1 MLHRSRRATEDDREC
16 DVQGCTRTFFFFFF
30 FHCGVCTRVSFV
42 VARRGGIRPPAHNV
56 AAHLRLLLNFS
67 SLNVTVKSISVVGL
81 HPSTTI
87 AAMSASEPP
96 PPPPVFVE
104 MLPHEL
110 AMDAHGVF
118 FAVYPLRLVRGCVRK
133 RYRNFQD
140 LDSRLRALPAAHRPQ
155 RKDLPVLT
163 SKRWGA
169 GLRDDVIDK
178 RRRKLSE
185 YLQELSSLA
194 AGYPAVRACDNAA
207 AAP

>member
-1 MLHRSRRATEDDREC
+1 MSSE
-16 DVQGCTRTFFFFFF
+16 Q
-30 FHCGVCTRVSFV
+30 S
-42 VARRGGIRPPAHNV
+42 PPA
-56 AAHLRLLLNFS
+56 
-67 SLNVTVKSISVVGL
+67 
-81 HPSTTI
+81 
-87 AAMSASEPP
+87 
-96 PPPPVFVE
+96 FVE

-140 LDSRLRALPAAHRPQ
+140 LDVRLRALPAAHRPQ

-194 AGYPAVRACDNAA
+194 DRVSDLEAQLAEHALVAKTMRPMEKGRRASWERSR
-207 AAP
+207 